1 MTLNRSVFAQDP
13 TGFVIPND
21 GVARVGMPSTPQQ
34 WDTLRWELQSFVCEG
49 EYRVGLERIL
59 GTYLGRLGESK
70 QPAAWVS
77 GFYGSGK
84 SHLTRVLDAL
94 WRDVTFPDGV
104 SARGL
109 VSLPED
115 ISDHLTD
122 LSNAGRR
129 EGGLWSA
136 AGTLST
142 GVGSSVRLAI
152 MGIVFRAA
160 GLPEKYAQAKFVLW
174 LRDEGHLAAVEEAIA
189 ADERSLAV
197 ELSNMYVSGALADAV
212 MASVPSFATSR
223 ADVHQLLRE
232 TYPTVTEIGSDELLT
247 SLRAVVTS
255 FASKPDR
262 QPLVLIV
269 LDELQQFLAEDPNRT
284 LEVQDIVERC
294 SEEFE
299 GHFLFVGTGQM
310 QLGATPALQKLRDRF
325 TVQVSLSD
333 SDVDRV
339 VRAVVLRKDPT
350 KVTEISAVLDRASGE
365 INRQLGGT
373 KIGARGDD
381 AKDLVADYPLLP
393 ARRRFWE
400 AILRSVDSAGKA
412 GQLRAQLRIVLEATQ
427 DVAGSPL
434 GTVIP
439 ADAMYD
445 PILADLQQSGVLPR
459 DTATLIA
466 GLGDPLKARIAK
478 LAFLIARLEEAGPL
492 ATGVR
497 ATVDTL
503 SDLLVD
509 DLVAG
514 GAEVRRRVPEA
525 VAEMTAQGI
534 LLEVDGQYIL
544 QTPVA
549 AEWLQAFQHEVSRLR
564 NDDVWQADRRSRAV
578 RNAIGEQIGKTTLQ
592 HGKAKVSRKVGLQF
606 GDTLPTS
613 TSGEIQVWIRDGWS
627 TTLNAVQDDART
639 AGTDSPVVLVF
650 IPRVDAEAI
659 RDALSA
665 EGAAESVVHGRP
677 TPMTEEGMQAQSGIA
692 SRGQVAATRLSA
704 AITGLLNQ
712 ARVFQGGGNEMT
724 GASLKAAIESAA
736 AASLTRLFPRF
747 ADGDDPNW
755 GKVTE
760 RAKQGSPNPLGALG
774 FAGEAEQQP
783 ACAELLRYLSG
794 GQRTGRDVRAH
805 FQGGE
810 YGWPQETVDGV
821 LYALVATGLVRA
833 RLNGSPVNATAIPQ
847 NSIGTVAYQVEHIVL
862 PAGVK
867 IAVKGLATKLGIPV
881 GGLTET
887 DIPARIVDRLLALA
901 TEVGGDPPL
910 PAAPSNESLRDLQGL
925 TGNELT
931 QHIYDQKDDLLAQT
945 EAWTTLASKKAQ
957 RLAEWADLDALLRH
971 ADDGAERIELSAPRE
986 AILGDR
992 RLLEDPDPVAPL
1004 TSRLA
1009 TTLRAR
1015 YAAAVD
1021 AYEKAR
1027 SSAIVA
1033 LESDDL
1039 WAKLDADQRM
1049 AILAATALDPQAPSG
1064 LETTSKLLT
1073 ALDATRPRD
1082 WEDRI
1087 DLLPPRIAK
1096 AREHA
1101 AKLVE
1106 PAAIRV
1112 TPPSATLRT
1121 PPDVDAYLNDLRA
1134 KIEEQ
1139 LPKGPVVI

>member
-1 MTLNRSVFAQDP
+1 MTLNRSVFARDP

-34 WDTLRWELQSFVCEG
+34 WDTLRWELQSFVCDG

-59 GTYLGRLGESK
+59 GTYLGRLGETK

-84 SHLTRVLDAL
+84 SHLARVLDAL

-109 VSLPED
+109 VNLPED

-142 GVGSSVRLAI
+142 GVGSSVRLAL
-152 MGIVFRAA
+152 MGIVFRGA
-160 GLPEKYAQAKFVLW
+160 GLPEKFAQAKFVLW
-174 LRDEGHLAAVEEAIA
+174 LREEGHLTAVEEAIA
-189 ADERSLAV
+189 ADGRSLAV

-212 MASVPSFATSR
+212 MTSVPSFATSR

-232 TYPTVTEIGSDELLT
+232 TYHTVTEIGSDELLT

-262 QPLVLIV
+262 LPLVLIV

-284 LEVQDIVERC
+284 LEVQDMVERC

-299 GHFLFVGTGQM
+299 GHFLFLGTGQM

-325 TVQVSLSD
+325 TVQVALSD

-350 KVTEISAVLDRASGE
+350 KVAEISAVLDRASGE

-427 DVAGSPL
+427 DVADAAV

-466 GLGDPLKARIAK
+466 GLTDPFKARIAK

-497 ATVDTL
+497 ATVETL

-514 GAEVRRRVPEA
+514 GADIRRRVPES
-525 VAEMTAQGI
+525 VAEMTGQGI
-534 LLEVDGQYIL
+534 LLEVDSQYIL

-564 NDDVWQADRRSRAV
+564 NDDVWQADRRSRLI
-578 RNAIGEQIGKTTLQ
+578 RNAIGEQIASTTLP
-592 HGKAKVSRKVGLQF
+592 HGKARVKRKIALHF
-606 GDTLPTS
+606 GDALPSS
-613 TSGEIQVWIRDGWS
+613 TGGEIPVWVRDGWS
-627 TTLNAVQDDART
+627 TTLNVVQDDARS
-639 AGTDSPVVLVF
+639 ASTDSPVVFVF
-650 IPRVDAEAI
+650 IPRVDADAI

-665 EGAAESVVHGRP
+665 EGAADSVVHGRS
-677 TPMTEEGMQAQSGIA
+677 TPMAEEGMQAQSGIA
-692 SRGQVAATRLSA
+692 SRGQSAKTRLASA
-704 AITGLLNQ
+704 VTGLLNQ
-712 ARVFQGGGNEMT
+712 ARVFQGGGNEIT
-724 GASLKAAIESAA
+724 GASLKAAVEAA
-736 AASLTRLFPRF
+736 ATASLTRLFPRF
-747 ADGDDPNW
+747 ADGDDPSW

-760 RAKQGSPNPLGALG
+760 RAKQGNANPLGALG
-774 FAGEAEQQP
+774 FAGEADQQP
-783 ACAELLRYLSG
+783 ACAEVLRYLSS
-794 GQRTGRDVRAH
+794 GQRTGKDVRAH
-805 FQGGE
+805 FLGGE
-810 YGWPQETVDGV
+810 YGWPQETVDGA
-821 LYALVATGLVRA
+821 LYALVATGLLRA
-833 RLNGSPVNATAIPQ
+833 RLNGSPVNATQIPQ
-847 NSIGTVAYQVEHIVL
+847 NSIGTVAYQVENVVL

-881 GGLTET
+881 GGLAEA
-887 DIPARIVDRLLALA
+887 DIAPRIVDRLLNLA
-901 TEVGGDPPL
+901 TEAGGEPPL
-910 PAAPSNESLRDLQGL
+910 PAAPSSEAVRDLQGL

-931 QHIYDQKDDLLAQT
+931 QHIYDRKNELLALA
-945 EAWTTLASKKAQ
+945 EAWSDLASKKAP
-957 RLAEWADLDALLRH
+957 RFAGWAELEALLRH
-971 ADDGAERIELSAPRE
+971 SDDGEEKNEVAAQRE
-986 AILGDR
+986 AVLAER
-992 RLLEDPDPVAPL
+992 RLLEDPDQVGPL
-1004 TSRLA
+1004 TGRLGA
-1009 TTLRAR
+1009 TLRVRYTAAVEAYERAR
-1015 YAAAVD
+1015 AAAVGGLD
-1021 AYEKAR
+1021 T
-1027 SSAIVA
+1027 
-1033 LESDDL
+1033 DDL
-1039 WAKLDADQRM
+1039 WAKLEAPQRR
-1049 AILAATALDPQAPSG
+1049 AILSATTLEAQAPSG
-1064 LETTSKLLT
+1064 LETTDKLLA
-1073 ALDATRPRD
+1073 ALETSRPRD

-1087 DLLPPRIAK
+1087 DLLPARIAK
-1096 AREHA
+1096 AREQA

-1112 TPPSATLRT
+1112 RPPSATLRT
-1121 PPDVDAYLNDLRA
+1121 PDDVDAYLNELRA
-1134 KIEEQ
+1134 AIEAE
-1139 LPKGPVVI
+1139 LVKGPVVL